1 MANNYNTVNPQ
12 NITDVRVKNI
22 NLNSVIA
29 LSFSSEVGLTLDIM
43 STRHAGV
50 GGSAIGSFAS
60 GTTATC
66 NNVGVPSDL
75 MAVLTSG
82 TVTETGVTP
91 TRISTFTTAP
101 DTFGT
106 LEMIARSR
114 GGGGTGDMYF
124 LLREGRVTEMSVNM
138 TIGAINMVNL
148 TIMFGTYKDRAGNPT
163 VFELTQQE
171 LAAEPAFP
179 NYRIP

>member
-1 MANNYNTVNPQ
+1 MAYNTTNPQ
-12 NITDVRVKNI
+12 NITDVRIKNV
-22 NLNSVIA
+22 NLNSIIA
-29 LSFSSEVGLTLDIM
+29 LSYSSEVGLTFDVM
-43 STRHAGV
+43 STRHSGV
-50 GGSAIGSFAS
+50 GGSAIGSFAA

-82 TVTETGVTP
+82 TVVESGASP
-91 TRISTFTTAP
+91 NRITTFTTAP

-106 LEMIARSR
+106 VEMIARSR

-138 TIGAINMVNL
+138 AIGAINIVNL
-148 TIMFGTYKDRAGNPT
+148 TIMFGTYKDQDGNPT
-163 VFELTQQE
+163 VFQLTQQE
-171 LAAEPAFP
+171 TSAAPSFPAYR
-179 NYRIP
+179 NYP